1 MTKLRKEYCVAT
13 MKRKTLAAITTTAL
27 LFSGVCA
34 GGLLPSEI
42 CITDKIS
49 AEEALHGDVNL
60 DGQVDITDLS
70 KLMICIVDRNE
81 LTGQAKINA
90 DVDNDGLVSLSDLAK
105 LRQYVSKIIESFIE
119 SPSAESSPSNPTENT
134 KEIEQYEENSF
145 IITLYPEYAP
155 ISCSN
160 FEELVRSGFYDGLTF
175 HRVVDNFVA
184 QGGDPTGT
192 GKGGSSKT
200 IKGEFASNGI
210 TNPLSHERG
219 VVSMARLN
227 SIPDSATSQFFIC
240 YTDCT
245 FLDGSSAAFGKVTD
259 GMEIIDSFL
268 KVPRSLNEIK
278 EIAYPDNKIIIEK
291 ATMISPD
298 KDNHPRVLMTMNDF
312 LK

>member
-1 MTKLRKEYCVAT
+1 MTT
-13 MKRKTLAAITTTAL
+13 MKRKALALITTTAL
-27 LFSGVCA
+27 LFSGVCS
-34 GGLLPSEI
+34 GGFLPSEI
-42 CITDKIS
+42 SMTNKVS
-49 AEEALHGDVNL
+49 AAEALPGDVTL
-60 DGQVDITDLS
+60 DGQIDITDLS
-70 KLMICIVDRNE
+70 LLMIRIVDKNE
-81 LTGQAKINA
+81 LTGQAKING
-90 DVDNDGLVSLSDLAK
+90 DVDNDGLVTLSDLAK
-105 LRQYVSKIIESFIE
+105 LRQYVSKIIETFREATSADT
-119 SPSAESSPSNPTENT
+119 SPLTEPSPSNPPENT
-134 KEIEQYEENSF
+134 SEKTEEQYAANSF

-155 ISCSN
+155 ITCSN
-160 FEELVRSGFYDGLTF
+160 FEELVEDGFYDGVTF
-175 HRVVDNFVA
+175 HRVVDNFMA

-192 GKGGSSKT
+192 GEGGSSKK

-219 VVSMARLN
+219 VVSMARN
-227 SIPDSATSQFFIC
+227 SIPDSASSQFFIC

-245 FLDGSSAAFGKVTD
+245 FLDGSYAAFGKVTD

-298 KDNHPRVLMTMNDF
+298 EDNHPRVLMTMNDF